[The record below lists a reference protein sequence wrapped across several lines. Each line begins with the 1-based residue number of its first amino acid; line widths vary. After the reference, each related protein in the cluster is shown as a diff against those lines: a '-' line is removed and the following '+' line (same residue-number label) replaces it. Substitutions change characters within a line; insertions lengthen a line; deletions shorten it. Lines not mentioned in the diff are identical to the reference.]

1 MTPPIAFFCVVPALV
16 LAGCASSPQQRQDYS
31 PGYNYVSTDAGG
43 SEKGIG
49 GSVLAPDACL
59 AEPADDDNSAAKTN
73 LTIVSGVGSHLP
85 PGCANAFN
93 LQRMSE
99 SQRDLV
105 EGRRMG
111 PAAGGGGGGRR
122 PAPPP
127 PRRAAPP
134 GAGARPPRARPPPP
148 P

>member
-1 MTPPIAFFCVVPALV
+1 MTSPIAFFCVVPALV

-43 SEKGIG
+43 SEKGVG

-99 SQRDLV
+99 SQRNLV

-111 PAAGGGGGGRR
+111 PAAGGGGPR
-122 PAPPP
+122 PRAPPP
-127 PRRAAPP
+127 PRGGGGGGGAA
-134 GAGARPPRARPPPP
+134 ARPAPRAP
-148 P
+148 